1 MSCDVIEG
9 WICSHFSIRF
19 LYSFILSYFIL
30 FFLIHLGAAETEEA
44 DIRKF
49 MNHAVQDDNAAVCE

>member
-1 MSCDVIEG
+1 M
-9 WICSHFSIRF
+9 
-19 LYSFILSYFIL
+19 LS
-30 FFLIHLGAAETEEA
+30 GAAESEEA